1 MKQSPLILLTLFYF
15 ACGSSKP
22 EARSFANAKMPPQ
35 IPPSHCRL
43 IGTIISIDTTRSPN
57 PQDPCAKAPCKAKVK
72 ITKVLGYGSGF
83 TTPLTEGREV
93 EMTFVFTLAPTTK
106 DLFPNLIAT
115 YPGLKTGDTFQADV
129 QAQLKMGEEK
139 PSLTVMSYEVK

>member
-1 MKQSPLILLTLFYF
+1 MKFCLLPLFVLFCA
-15 ACGSSKP
+15 ACGSTKN
-22 EARSFANAKMPPQ
+22 EARLAKLPPQ
-35 IPPSHCRL
+35 IAPSHCRL
-43 IGTIISIDTTRSPN
+43 MGTILSIDPSRSTN

-72 ITKVLGYGSGF
+72 ITKILGYGAGF
-83 TTPLTEGREV
+83 TSPLAEGREV
-93 EMTFVFTLAPTTK
+93 EMTFTFTLAPTTK

-139 PSLTVMSYEVK
+139 PSLTVMGYEVK